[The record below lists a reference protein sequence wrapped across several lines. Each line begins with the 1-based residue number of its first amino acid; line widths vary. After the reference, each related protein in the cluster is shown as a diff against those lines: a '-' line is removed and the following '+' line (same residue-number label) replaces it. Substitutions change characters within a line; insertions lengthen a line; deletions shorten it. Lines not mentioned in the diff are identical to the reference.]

1 MLLIP
6 SIYPS
11 TFLVVGG
18 RIIVMKKNDDPFKY
32 RNRLHDEKD
41 FPKIKTIP
49 KKLHKSWGIGKFVM
63 PSPLEVN
70 SLMKK
75 VSKGK
80 LTTIN
85 QLREILAKKYKTTTA
100 CPIVTG
106 IFVIIAARAAAEE
119 LKEGKKRVTP
129 YWRTIKTNGIINE
142 KYPGGIAAQKKILK
156 QEGHIILSK
165 GKNYIVENYQNK
177 LLKI

>member
-1 MLLIP
+1 M
-6 SIYPS
+6 
-11 TFLVVGG
+11 VGG
-18 RIIVMKKNDDPFKY
+18 RTIVMKKNNDSFKY

-85 QLREILAKKYKTTTA
+85 QLRGILAKKYKTTTA

-106 IFVIIAARAAAEE
+106 IFVIIAARAAEEE
-119 LKEGKKRVTP
+119 LKEGKKKVTP
-129 YWRTIKTNGIINE
+129 YWRTIKSNGIINE

>member
-1 MLLIP
+1 M
-6 SIYPS
+6 
-11 TFLVVGG
+11 VGG
-18 RIIVMKKNDDPFKY
+18 RIIEMKKNNDPFKY

-85 QLREILAKKYKTTTA
+85 QLRGILAKKYKTTTA

-106 IFVIIAARAAAEE
+106 IFVIIAARAAEEE

-129 YWRTIKTNGIINE
+129 YWRTIKSNGIINE

>member
-1 MLLIP
+1 M
-6 SIYPS
+6 
-11 TFLVVGG
+11 VGG
-18 RIIVMKKNDDPFKY
+18 RIIMMKKNNDPFKY

-129 YWRTIKTNGIINE
+129 YWRTIKSNGIINE

>member
-1 MLLIP
+1 
-6 SIYPS
+6 
-11 TFLVVGG
+11 
-18 RIIVMKKNDDPFKY
+18 MKKTNDLFKF
-32 RNRLHDEKD
+32 RNKINDEKD

-106 IFVIIAARAAAEE
+106 IFVWITAYAAEEE

-129 YWRTIKTNGIINE
+129 YWRTLKSNGIINE
-142 KYPGGIAAQKKILK
+142 KYPGGIVAQKKILK
-156 QEGHIILSK
+156 LEGHTILHK

-177 LLKI
+177 LLII

>member
-1 MLLIP
+1 MV
-6 SIYPS
+6 S
-11 TFLVVGG
+11 G
-18 RIIVMKKNDDPFKY
+18 RIIVMKKNNDSFKY
-32 RNRLHDEKD
+32 RNRLNDEND
-41 FPKIKTIP
+41 FPKIKIIP
-49 KKLHKSWGIGKFVM
+49 KKLHKSWGVGKFVM

-85 QLREILAKKYKTTTA
+85 QLRGILAKKYKTTTA

-106 IFVIIAARAAAEE
+106 IFVIIAARAAEE
-119 LKEGKKRVTP
+119 GLKEGRKRVTP
-129 YWRTIKTNGIINE
+129 YWRTIKSNGIINE

-165 GKNYIVENYQNK
+165 GKNYIVENYKNK
-177 LLKI
+177 LFKI

>member
-1 MLLIP
+1 M
-6 SIYPS
+6 
-11 TFLVVGG
+11 VGG
-18 RIIVMKKNDDPFKY
+18 RVIVMKKNDDPFKY

-41 FPKIKTIP
+41 FPKIKIIP

-85 QLREILAKKYKTTTA
+85 QLRGILAKKYKTTTA
-100 CPIVTG
+100 CPVVTG
-106 IFVIIAARAAAEE
+106 IFVIIAARAAEEE

-129 YWRTIKTNGIINE
+129 YWRTIKSNGIINE

-156 QEGHIILSK
+156 QEGHTILSK

>member
-1 MLLIP
+1 M
-6 SIYPS
+6 
-11 TFLVVGG
+11 VGG
-18 RIIVMKKNDDPFKY
+18 RIIEMKKNNDSFKY
-32 RNRLHDEKD
+32 RNRLNDEKN

-85 QLREILAKKYKTTTA
+85 QLRGILAKKYKTTTA

-129 YWRTIKTNGIINE
+129 YWRTIKSNGIINE

-165 GKNYIVENYQNK
+165 GKNYIVENYKNK
-177 LLKI
+177 LFKI

>member
-1 MLLIP
+1 M
-6 SIYPS
+6 
-11 TFLVVGG
+11 VGG

>member
-1 MLLIP
+1 M
-6 SIYPS
+6 
-11 TFLVVGG
+11 VGG

-85 QLREILAKKYKTTTA
+85 QLRGILTKKYKTTTA

-106 IFVIIAARAAAEE
+106 IFVIIAARAAEEE
-119 LKEGKKRVTP
+119 LKEGKKKVTP
-129 YWRTIKTNGIINE
+129 YWRTIKSNGIINE

>member
-1 MLLIP
+1 
-6 SIYPS
+6 
-11 TFLVVGG
+11 
-18 RIIVMKKNDDPFKY
+18 
-32 RNRLHDEKD
+32 
-41 FPKIKTIP
+41 
-49 KKLHKSWGIGKFVM
+49 M

-85 QLREILAKKYKTTTA
+85 QLRGILAKKYKTTTA

-119 LKEGKKRVTP
+119 LKEGKKL
-129 YWRTIKTNGIINE
+129 YSGK
-142 KYPGGIAAQKKILK
+142 
-156 QEGHIILSK
+156 LSK
-165 GKNYIVENYQNK
+165 
-177 LLKI
+177 

>member
-1 MLLIP
+1 MV
-6 SIYPS
+6 S
-11 TFLVVGG
+11 G
-18 RIIVMKKNDDPFKY
+18 RRIVMKKNNDSFKY

-85 QLREILAKKYKTTTA
+85 QLRGILAKKYKTTTA

-106 IFVIIAARAAAEE
+106 IFVIIAARAADEE

-129 YWRTIKTNGIINE
+129 YWRTIKSNGIINE

>member
-1 MLLIP
+1 M
-6 SIYPS
+6 
-11 TFLVVGG
+11 
-18 RIIVMKKNDDPFKY
+18 
-32 RNRLHDEKD
+32 
-41 FPKIKTIP
+41 
-49 KKLHKSWGIGKFVM
+49 GIGKFVM
-63 PSPLEVN
+63 LSPLEVN

-85 QLREILAKKYKTTTA
+85 QLRGILAKKYKTTTA

-106 IFVIIAARAAAEE
+106 IFVIIAARAAEEE

-129 YWRTIKTNGIINE
+129 YWRTIKSNGIINE

-165 GKNYIVENYQNK
+165 GKNYIVENYKSK
-177 LLKI
+177 LFKI

>member
-1 MLLIP
+1 M
-6 SIYPS
+6 
-11 TFLVVGG
+11 VGG
-18 RIIVMKKNDDPFKY
+18 RVIVMKKNDDPFKY

-85 QLREILAKKYKTTTA
+85 QLRGILAKKYKTTTA

-106 IFVIIAARAAAEE
+106 IFVIIAARAAEEE

-129 YWRTIKTNGIINE
+129 YWRTIKSNGIINE

>member
-1 MLLIP
+1 M
-6 SIYPS
+6 
-11 TFLVVGG
+11 VGG
-18 RIIVMKKNDDPFKY
+18 RIIMMKKNNDPFKY

>member
-1 MLLIP
+1 MHLL
-6 SIYPS
+6 S
-11 TFLVVGG
+11 TFLMVGG
-18 RIIVMKKNDDPFKY
+18 MIIVMKKNNDSFKY

-85 QLREILAKKYKTTTA
+85 QLRGILAKKYKTTTA

>member
-1 MLLIP
+1 
-6 SIYPS
+6 
-11 TFLVVGG
+11 
-18 RIIVMKKNDDPFKY
+18 MKKNDDPFKY

-85 QLREILAKKYKTTTA
+85 QLRGILAKKYKTTTA

-106 IFVIIAARAAAEE
+106 IFVIIAARAAEEE